1 MPEHGVPPFSI
12 LHIYT
17 VLRLPNYPTK
27 PMFAPHP
34 PSPQAMDRCH
44 RIGQTR
50 PVLVFRLI
58 TACSVEDRMLAR
70 AESKKVLERIVIQKG
85 AFKSVDVSGP
95 G

>member
-1 MPEHGVPPFSI
+1 
-12 LHIYT
+12 
-17 VLRLPNYPTK
+17 
-27 PMFAPHP
+27 
-34 PSPQAMDRCH
+34 MDRCH